1 MKKIFRFLP
10 LIPLFSFFSCYDFT
24 NIETPETVSVS
35 SDAKYQLP
43 AGNLSFTLK
52 DKIDVKKLREIIE
65 KNTGELDS
73 DGNPT
78 KASEAA
84 KAIEIYDY
92 NPTQKEESVIQ
103 YIINYP
109 IKELSPFNSF
119 DSDLG
124 DFSFEKDFPIP
135 DFNQSINDKLA
146 IDATKAIFP
155 EGIPGTISEINGGEP
170 RTAWFK
176 ITEPDFKTM
185 KLKTGALNVLVK
197 KAKDTNPS
205 EDFSL
210 LVQFSLVDKT
220 NRSHVIA
227 KSPIVDCSKG
237 GAIRMELADADLV
250 PEMEILIDGTA
261 SGGTLGVFNT
271 YDLSFSFDELKLS
284 EITGLNLKVKEEETG
299 EEKYEKFHIDI
310 SQTFPLSGINSTFK
324 RASIKKGSMAFACVL
339 PDDWSGISCKNSE
352 FVMNGGITIPK
363 ENFKNTTSGSDF
375 LRQEAALDGLVITP
389 NDVSPEGSFIEFE
402 VKDAHIIFHE
412 EGDALKLSGGCRI
425 DEVEEV
431 ILDLGAAGLDFNH
444 SDTIDTGLNISTLLG
459 DVLDGNDSSNLINNI
474 KFPDIPAYLY
484 ITQPTENEALKA
496 LSLEGQVY
504 AVYTANGE
512 EKPEIQ
518 LAYVDGLPVKN
529 TQVTF
534 ANIADENFM
543 ITSDEL
549 FKSENYS
556 CKIEKMADVFNAHP
570 DSLKLRYSVGILGDD
585 KIIKL
590 TNDDFQIFKNFGFK
604 ISLALVLPLEVI
616 FDDVTDSK
624 SGDNRDNII
633 TIDNVLEL
641 TGNTFEDDM
650 LKREKSSE
658 GEDWLD
664 YTPIIEYIALNYELD
679 NETPLD
685 NLKVTFDLQTSQPA
699 EAETEPEKI
708 IEPKVLDTSDGKHEL
723 KFTNEEVEK
732 ICKTYPV
739 MPLVKV
745 EICDADGETP
755 KSFTR
760 NAHLDFKAALEI
772 QTSGQMVKIWDKNK

>member
-65 KNTGELDS
+65 KNTDELDS

-92 NPTQKEESVIQ
+92 NPTQKEEAVIQ

-124 DFSFEKDFPIP
+124 DFSFEKEFPIP
-135 DFNQSINDKLA
+135 DFNETINKNLGTSKLLMDNA
-146 IDATKAIFP
+146 DGLVPFP
-155 EGIPGTISEINGGEP
+155 EGNSLTISEINGGVP
-170 RTAWFK
+170 ITTWFT
-176 ITEPDFKTM
+176 ITDPDFKTM

-210 LVQFSLVDKT
+210 LIQFSLVDKT

-227 KSPIVDCSKG
+227 KSPFVDCAKG
-237 GAIRMELADADLV
+237 GTIRLNLANADLV

-261 SGGTLGVFNT
+261 SGGTFGVFNT
-271 YDLSFSFDELKLS
+271 YDLSFSFETLNLA
-284 EITGLNLKVKEEETG
+284 EITGLNMDLG
-299 EEKYEKFHIDI
+299 EASHIDI
-310 SQTFPLSGINSTFK
+310 TETIPFSGMNETFK
-324 RASIKKGSMAFACVL
+324 SAKIAKGSMYFACVL
-339 PDDWSGISCKNSE
+339 PEGWSGISCKNSQ
-352 FVMNGGITIPK
+352 FVMNGGIKIPK

-375 LRQEAALDGLVITP
+375 LRQEAVLDGLEVTP
-389 NDVSPEGSFIEFE
+389 NDISPAGSFIEFE
-402 VKDAHIIFHE
+402 IKDAHIVFHDGE
-412 EGDALKLSGGCRI
+412 DALKLSGGCRI

-496 LSLEGQVY
+496 LSLEGQVF

-518 LAYVDGLPVKN
+518 LAYVEGLPVKN

-679 NETPLD
+679 NETPLE

>member
-92 NPTQKEESVIQ
+92 NPTQKEEAVIQ

-124 DFSFEKDFPIP
+124 DFSFEKEFPIP

-170 RTAWFK
+170 LTAWFK
-176 ITEPDFKTM
+176 ITAPDFKTM

-261 SGGTLGVFNT
+261 SGGTLGVLNT
-271 YDLSFSFDELKLS
+271 YDLSFSFETLNLA
-284 EITGLNLKVKEEETG
+284 EITGLNMDLG
-299 EEKYEKFHIDI
+299 EASHIDI
-310 SQTFPLSGINSTFK
+310 EETIPFSGMNETFK
-324 RASIKKGSMAFACVL
+324 SAKIAKGSMYFACVL
-339 PDDWSGISCKNSE
+339 PEDWSGISCKNSQ
-352 FVMNGGITIPK
+352 FVMNGGIKIPK

-375 LRQEAALDGLVITP
+375 LRQEAVLDGLEVTP
-389 NDVSPEGSFIEFE
+389 NDISPAGSFIEFE
-402 VKDAHIIFHE
+402 VKDAHIVFHD

-518 LAYVDGLPVKN
+518 LAYVEGFPVKN

-604 ISLALVLPLEVI
+604 ISLALVLPLQVI

-679 NETPLD
+679 NETPLE

>member
-1 MKKIFRFLP
+1 MQA
-10 LIPLFSFFSCYDFT
+10 FFC
-24 NIETPETVSVS
+24 N
-35 SDAKYQLP
+35 K
-43 AGNLSFTLK
+43 
-52 DKIDVKKLREIIE
+52 
-65 KNTGELDS
+65 
-73 DGNPT
+73 
-78 KASEAA
+78 
-84 KAIEIYDY
+84 
-92 NPTQKEESVIQ
+92 
-103 YIINYP
+103 
-109 IKELSPFNSF
+109 
-119 DSDLG
+119 
-124 DFSFEKDFPIP
+124 
-135 DFNQSINDKLA
+135 
-146 IDATKAIFP
+146 
-155 EGIPGTISEINGGEP
+155 
-170 RTAWFK
+170 
-176 ITEPDFKTM
+176 
-185 KLKTGALNVLVK
+185 
-197 KAKDTNPS
+197 
-205 EDFSL
+205 
-210 LVQFSLVDKT
+210 
-220 NRSHVIA
+220 
-227 KSPIVDCSKG
+227 
-237 GAIRMELADADLV
+237 
-250 PEMEILIDGTA
+250 
-261 SGGTLGVFNT
+261 
-271 YDLSFSFDELKLS
+271 
-284 EITGLNLKVKEEETG
+284 
-299 EEKYEKFHIDI
+299 
-310 SQTFPLSGINSTFK
+310 
-324 RASIKKGSMAFACVL
+324 
-339 PDDWSGISCKNSE
+339 
-352 FVMNGGITIPK
+352 K

-375 LRQEAALDGLVITP
+375 LRQEAVLDGLEVTP
-389 NDVSPEGSFIEFE
+389 NDISPAGSFIEFE
-402 VKDAHIIFHE
+402 IKDAHIVFHDGE
-412 EGDALKLSGGCRI
+412 DALKLSGGCRI

-459 DVLDGNDSSNLINNI
+459 DVLDGTDSSNLINNI

-518 LAYVDGLPVKN
+518 LAYVEGFPVKN

-556 CKIEKMADVFNAHP
+556 CKNEKMADVFNAHP

-679 NETPLD
+679 NETPLE

-732 ICKTYPV
+732 ICKIYPV